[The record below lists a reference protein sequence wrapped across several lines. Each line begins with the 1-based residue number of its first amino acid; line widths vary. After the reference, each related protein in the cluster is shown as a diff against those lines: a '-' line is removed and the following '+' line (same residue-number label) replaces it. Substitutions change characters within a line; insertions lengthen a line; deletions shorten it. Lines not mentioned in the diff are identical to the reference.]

1 MSIGEFKFSLNILVI
16 LHSKTAYIN
25 PRTYGGGGGWVGVGL
40 DDKTSA
46 PDQGVSLQFFGDH
59 TDVSNRPKS
68 DFVLI

>member
-40 DDKTSA
+40 DDKTQNIS
-46 PDQGVSLQFFGDH
+46 
-59 TDVSNRPKS
+59 T
-68 DFVLI
+68 